1 MALNS
6 ITKKSNQ
13 GRDIKYLNKD
23 FSKFRKNLIEYGK
36 TYFPQTY
43 SDFNESSHRYVIHR
57 NEILS
62 W

>member
-23 FSKFRKNLIEYGK
+23 FAGFRQNLIEYAK
-36 TYFPQTY
+36 TYFPKTY
-43 SDFNESSHRYVIHR
+43 SDFNESST
-57 NEILS
+57 
-62 W
+62 

>member
-23 FSKFRKNLIEYGK
+23 FASFRQNLIDYAK
-36 TYFPQTY
+36 TYFPKTY
-43 SDFNESSHRYVIHR
+43 SDFNEHHTRR
-57 NEILS
+57 
-62 W
+62 